1 MTVTFKLVQQYSAAR
16 AGLNIMRYFNIILEG
31 GPGEEGMTAADTA
44 VLSPGPPVLLALL
57 VARQMYRSATFDEVP
72 YTSVVGVGIMFAKIT
87 NKLVIAE
94 VSRSPVD
101 QLDVLF
107 WPIGGLF
114 ALECTYLGRD
124 CTF

>member
-1 MTVTFKLVQQYSAAR
+1 
-16 AGLNIMRYFNIILEG
+16 MRYFNIILEG

-114 ALECTYLGRD
+114 ALECTYLWA
-124 CTF
+124 